1 MKSILEKT
9 PASRYVYFDN
19 SGTITS
25 ITNRV
30 SEDANEIYAI
40 FDFDDILPFIDGTA
54 KFTDYTVSRTDNPLV
69 YEIVKHKVKLKQRNA
84 ESQISKITD
93 CKDADIMIEYKDS
106 SIEFS
111 VDLSLVEKSKVS
123 KNQSVVIAGTD
134 EHPFFV
140 THKDRPEFLIDMV
153 MVKFSDL
160 LCGEK
165 VVINCDYKYDISI
178 YTRKYFDSYSLRRA

>member
-40 FDFDDILPFIDGTA
+40 FDFDDILPFIDGTV